1 MNFLNNI
8 NLLISD
14 LEKLIQEIKRE
25 FNVKKI
31 NKKISNDKYI
41 NQKIYIYLK

>member
-14 LEKLIQEIKRE
+14 LEKLIQELKGNLM
-25 FNVKKI
+25 FLKKI
-31 NKKISNDKYI
+31 KN
-41 NQKIYIYLK
+41 